1 MKRQIIGLFLLM
13 LLSSCASQ
21 TEARKVVVLPIKPN
35 IIFIIADDQNTDQIG
50 YIGGKVLTPHIDRM
64 AESGIR
70 FNRCYASASVCSP
83 SRYTCLS
90 GQYASRCSIPQF
102 TKAMTIE
109 GVTRVLWN
117 IGFSE
122 DQITLPVALQQ
133 SGYKT
138 GFVGK
143 WHINGLPGWKP
154 LPDGS
159 DPTDPEVIAHL
170 KRNLTN
176 AENGIKKFGF
186 NYAKHVFRGNPWDD
200 KALRNSGLNVHNQEW
215 LTQAGLEFIEQN
227 KNNPFFLYF
236 ATTLTHVPDNY
247 ASLVGD
253 ARKSPVGI
261 LPEPIKG
268 VQPSRESVIER
279 CKTAGIDK
287 ELWGATWLDDG
298 VGALTKKLDELGLSE
313 NTLVIYFVDHGMAAA
328 SKGTCYEGG
337 LIAPTFAYWPGVV
350 QSQVSQAM
358 IQNIDFAPTIME
370 VAGVT
375 PPDDMVIDG
384 KSFAPLLRGDKFRG
398 HDSVYSEIGLTRAV
412 TTADGWKY
420 IAFKVPP
427 SLQRTKKERMA
438 DQMKL
443 IEQQK
448 EYGGYNLSI
457 DPEAPYYQMGMGA
470 GGTAFERHQLNG
482 GAAWKDNYFHPD
494 QLYNLNKDPLET
506 KNLAKDPAY
515 TNKLAEMKKLL
526 VAYLNDLPGT
536 YPELKPAP

>member
-1 MKRQIIGLFLLM
+1 M
-13 LLSSCASQ
+13 LLGGCASQ
-21 TEARKVVVLPIKPN
+21 TETRKAVVLPAKPN
-35 IIFIIADDQNTDQIG
+35 VIFIIVDDQSTDLVG
-50 YIGGKVLTPHIDRM
+50 FMEGKALTPHIDRL
-64 AESGIR
+64 AQDGIR
-70 FNRCYASASVCSP
+70 FERAYVTASVCSP

-90 GQYASRCSIPQF
+90 GQYASRCTIPPF
-102 TKAMTIE
+102 NKAMTTE

-117 IGFSE
+117 IGFSG
-122 DQITLPVALQQ
+122 DQITLPMALQQ
-133 SGYKT
+133 GGYKT

-154 LPDGS
+154 LPKGS
-159 DPTDPEVIAHL
+159 DPADPEVIAHL

-227 KNNPFFLYF
+227 QNNPFFLYF
-236 ATTLTHVPDNY
+236 ATTLNHVPDNH

-253 ARKSPVGI
+253 ARKCPEGI
-261 LPEPIKG
+261 LPEPITG
-268 VQPSRESVIER
+268 VQPSRASVIKR
-279 CKTAGIDK
+279 CKAAGIDK
-287 ELWGATWLDDG
+287 KRWGATWLDDG
-298 VGALTKKLDELGLSE
+298 IGALLDKLEELDLQE
-313 NTLVIYFVDHGMAAA
+313 NTLIIYFVDHGMAAA

-337 LIAPTFAYWPGVV
+337 LIAPTFAHWSGVV
-350 QSQVSQAM
+350 QPQVSQAM

-375 PPDDMVIDG
+375 PPETMKVDG
-384 KSFAPLLRGDKFRG
+384 KSFVPALKGQIFDG
-398 HDSVYSEIGLTRAV
+398 HESLYSEIGLIRAI

-427 SLQRTKKERMA
+427 SLQRTKEERMA

-448 EYGGYNLSI
+448 EYGGYELSV
-457 DPEAPYYQMGMGA
+457 DPEARYYQMGMGA
-470 GGTAFERHQLNG
+470 GGTAFERHQLEG
-482 GAAWKDNYFHPD
+482 GAAWKDNYFDPD
-494 QLYNLNKDPLET
+494 QLYNLNEDPLET

-515 TNKLAEMKKLL
+515 ADKLAEMKKLL
-526 VAYLNDLPGT
+526 AGYLNDLPGT
-536 YPELKPAP
+536 YPELKPTP